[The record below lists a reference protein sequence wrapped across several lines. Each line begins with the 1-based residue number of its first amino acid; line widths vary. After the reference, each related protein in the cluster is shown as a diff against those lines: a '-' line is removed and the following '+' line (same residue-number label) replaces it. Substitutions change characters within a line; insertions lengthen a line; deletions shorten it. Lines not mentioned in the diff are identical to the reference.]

1 MAKEILIAD
10 PDKGGQEEFQRV
22 FETTDYKLV
31 FAENGEDALLRIK
44 LFRPDLVIAGVGLK
58 EKGGLELCE
67 TIKNDPEFKH
77 VPFILLTGMFEEV
90 PEKDRLRVG
99 ADGVISRPLREGEIQ
114 SLVDQLFEDKGD
126 EKIEREPLGEEEGWT
141 TLSKKKPVDEKEDF
155 VLDGMGEDDEEII
168 ELVEV
173 VEEPEPKMSIDDF
186 ISLGKA
192 EPAADI
198 TPFESWDHVLE
209 EDKKTG
215 PKPLE
220 DVFKISHGPEKV
232 TEPEVRPGKDRET
245 TPEEELFEKIEL
257 EEILEKVERLQPMIE
272 KEWPKDIETRDIG
285 SRDTEIDNK
294 IDKALQTPPEETPD
308 QWLDLEGFEAA
319 LKAEVKGEG
328 EAEGEI
334 KAEAL
339 EEGLEPFI
347 LEEPKEQ
354 PREEVSLE
362 LAPPSDAMR
371 LDEEFFDQ
379 LAKGE
384 LSEGKSL
391 EEEPLR
397 PELSKAPLPGE
408 ELLEEQLPERELPEK
423 ELSMDLIEEE
433 LKEEEVKFV
442 EEVLRGDEISFIEE
456 LLEKKIGRPPEE
468 KEEKV
473 EIFRE
478 LETPDLIEG
487 VQTSSLLEEVVPQ
500 GIAPEVQDSGFLKAE
515 AAPEFVHEPQAAG
528 ILKEAEPPRLV
539 PDIPMPGLLKEGETP
554 KGFLEGVHPPGRL
567 FDRQMEEVIGKG
579 VQEMMEGFITKVL
592 PEMTQNILNLTV
604 ERIEKMVKEILP
616 DLAEKAIQEEIRRIQ
631 KGDQD

>member
-67 TIKNDPEFKH
+67 TLKNDPEFKH
-77 VPFILLTGMFEEV
+77 IPFILLTGMFEEV

-99 ADGVISRPLREGEIQ
+99 ANGVISRPLREGEIQ
-114 SLVDQLFEDKGD
+114 SLVDQLLEDQGD
-126 EKIEREPLGEEEGWT
+126 GKIEREPLGEEEGWT
-141 TLSKKKPVDEKEDF
+141 TLSKKKAAADGKEGF

-192 EPAADI
+192 EPAGDI
-198 TPFESWDHVLE
+198 TPLESWDHVLE
-209 EDKKTG
+209 EEKTIG
-215 PKPLE
+215 TKPLE
-220 DVFKISHGPEKV
+220 DVFKISRGPEKAA
-232 TEPEVRPGKDRET
+232 EPKVRPGKDRET

-272 KEWPKDIETRDIG
+272 KEWPKDIEPRDMG
-285 SRDTEIDNK
+285 PGDHEIDKK
-294 IDKALQTPPEETPD
+294 IDEALPIHPEEASE
-308 QWLDLEGFEAA
+308 QWLDLESFEAA
-319 LKAEVKGEG
+319 LKAEVKGE
-328 EAEGEI
+328 EEVVAEP
-334 KAEAL
+334 L
-339 EEGLEPFI
+339 EERLEPLT
-347 LEEPKEQ
+347 LEQPKEELK
-354 PREEVSLE
+354 EEVSLE
-362 LAPPSDAMR
+362 LAPPADAMR
-371 LDEEFFDQ
+371 LEEEFFDQ
-379 LAKGE
+379 LAKEE
-384 LSEGKSL
+384 LAEGKIL

-397 PELSKAPLPGE
+397 APLPGASLSGE
-408 ELLEEQLPERELPEK
+408 ELLEEKLPEK
-423 ELSMDLIEEE
+423 ELSEGPLPMDLIEEE
-433 LKEEEVKFV
+433 LKEEEVRFI

-456 LLEKKIGRPPEE
+456 LLEKKIGKPPEE

-473 EIFRE
+473 EILRV
-478 LETPDLIEG
+478 LETPDFIRE
-487 VQTSSLLEEVVPQ
+487 VQTPSLLEEAVSP
-500 GIAPEVQDSGFLKAE
+500 GIVPEVQDTVFLKGE
-515 AAPEFVHEPQAAG
+515 AAPEIVQEPQAPS

-539 PDIPMPGLLKEGETP
+539 PDTPTPSLLKERETP
-554 KGFLEGVHPPGRL
+554 KAFLEEIQPPGRL

-616 DLAEKAIQEEIRRIQ
+616 DLTERAIQEEIRRLQ

>member
-1 MAKEILIAD
+1 
-10 PDKGGQEEFQRV
+10 
-22 FETTDYKLV
+22 
-31 FAENGEDALLRIK
+31 
-44 LFRPDLVIAGVGLK
+44 
-58 EKGGLELCE
+58 
-67 TIKNDPEFKH
+67 
-77 VPFILLTGMFEEV
+77 
-90 PEKDRLRVG
+90 
-99 ADGVISRPLREGEIQ
+99 
-114 SLVDQLFEDKGD
+114 
-126 EKIEREPLGEEEGWT
+126 
-141 TLSKKKPVDEKEDF
+141 
-155 VLDGMGEDDEEII
+155 
-168 ELVEV
+168 
-173 VEEPEPKMSIDDF
+173 
-186 ISLGKA
+186 
-192 EPAADI
+192 
-198 TPFESWDHVLE
+198 
-209 EDKKTG
+209 
-215 PKPLE
+215 
-220 DVFKISHGPEKV
+220 
-232 TEPEVRPGKDRET
+232 
-245 TPEEELFEKIEL
+245 
-257 EEILEKVERLQPMIE
+257 MIE

-328 EAEGEI
+328 EAEERL
-334 KAEAL
+334 KQKRWRKDL
-339 EEGLEPFI
+339 N
-347 LEEPKEQ
+347 
-354 PREEVSLE
+354 
-362 LAPPSDAMR
+362 PSSWRNLKNNPGRKYLWNLLLRLMPCV

-384 LSEGKSL
+384 LSEGKFL

-408 ELLEEQLPERELPEK
+408 ELLEEKLPERELPEK

-500 GIAPEVQDSGFLKAE
+500 GIAPEVHDSGFLKAE

-539 PDIPMPGLLKEGETP
+539 PDIPMPGLLKEEETP

-604 ERIEKMVKEILP
+604 ERIEKMVKEIRSGSGREG
-616 DLAEKAIQEEIRRIQ
+616 DSR
-631 KGDQD
+631 GDQTASEGRQGLRRETVATMASKILDKSYDPHRVEEKWYAYWEKQGYFRADENSTRPPYSIVIPPPNVTGVLHIGHALNNTLQDILVRFKRMKGYEALWMPGTDHAGIATQNVVEKQLAAEGLDRHALGREKFVERVWKWKAQSGGTIISQLKKLGASCDWSRERFTMDEGLSEAVKEVFVRLYQEGLIYRSHYIINWCPRCQTALADLEVEHEETLGKLYHLKYPLERGGSVSGGGDDPAGDHAGRYRGGRQP